1 MSMHILHIMMRLT
14 KNFEAGGILLR
25 VLSRRGQLVART
37 ALQALPMVR
46 LHIHHY
52 CDGNHDCDETDTLKV
67 GN

>member
-1 MSMHILHIMMRLT
+1 MRLT

-46 LHIHHY
+46 LHNH
-52 CDGNHDCDETDTLKV
+52 HDCDETDTLKV
-67 GN
+67 ELQLG